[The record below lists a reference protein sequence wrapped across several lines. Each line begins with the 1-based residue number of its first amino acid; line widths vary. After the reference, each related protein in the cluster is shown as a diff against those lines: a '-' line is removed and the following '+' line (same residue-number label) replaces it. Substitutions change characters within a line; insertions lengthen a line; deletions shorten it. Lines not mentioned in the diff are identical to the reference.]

1 MLNHTKEKANHPKIL
16 LYLLPGLV
24 ILGIVLLLFGRLS
37 AKEAAMAPE
46 GFSIE
51 KLTFCHYQNPL
62 GIDDAYPV
70 FGWQMKSSKRGSMQ
84 SAYRIT
90 VSESAEALNGGTY
103 LWDSGKVL
111 SGLSVGIPYE
121 GPALLPQTRYYW
133 QVSVWDENDTEAVST
148 EEAFFETGLLTGSGS
163 PSESSLASKAGS
175 MTDDGA
181 GSMPEGGAISMP
193 EGGADNSCAAVFG
206 DAKWIS
212 APKQNAIAYHP
223 VSDAL
228 SYDIS
233 YDFSCKGTGASF
245 VFGAHEGRYGNLYLC
260 EIWEREGQSTFSFQ
274 KMEGGTFVSKESVD
288 ITSCC
293 TNATADGADPKAETN
308 YKVKLS
314 VREDTLNVMINDTSV
329 GSFSM
334 ESIPVGSI
342 GYYKSRGTSYTR
354 FDNILV
360 TDSDGK
366 ELYREDFEDKDTIFA
381 PYHTVLEEG
390 RLKAGSGML
399 LTPFYESPAP
409 YFRREFTTE
418 DKTIASARIYMT
430 ALGSFALSLDGNRI
444 SNDYFAPGKLTYNR
458 KIAYETYDIT
468 GLLSPGKDHVLGA
481 ILLHG
486 WYDRAVGYPE
496 IYNPWGDTNALLG
509 KLEIKYTD
517 GTVQVIGTDQNFLCS
532 TDTPVRNDDIYQGE
546 FYDANKEFAGFDL
559 PGFDASGWTAA
570 AENQVDE
577 AYLTLPAASKISE
590 PIVCIRELTPLTV
603 TTPAENISVYDF
615 GQNFAGT
622 CRIRVKG
629 EKGQILTLR
638 YGEHLNTEN
647 LINKDDLPGTV
658 FTENLLTADATDY
671 YVLKGDAKGEIFVPE
686 FTYHG
691 FRYLQIEGL
700 KEPLAA
706 EDVQGLVL
714 STDLPQTGSFECS
727 DPLLNQYYQN
737 TINSMQSNFMDN
749 PTDCPQRDERH
760 GWAGDAQV
768 FSGTASYHADTY
780 SFYRKYLDDMRLL
793 QTDGGSFTDMAP
805 RNFGTDPEGRGGAA
819 TNNCWGDAPVIITW
833 NLYTQYGDVSILKE
847 NYEALCK
854 WVDVLEA
861 TSENYIR
868 RWGGYGDHLA
878 LESTPAEITDT
889 AWCARSADL
898 LSRMSKILDKPED
911 AARYRVLYEN
921 FKTAWQNAYILPDG
935 MTVCNSQT
943 SYALGLSFGLF
954 PEELAP
960 AATGFFLQLIE
971 NSNYHINT
979 GFSGIGY
986 LLPSLSAQGHDAAAY
1001 NLLLQKEAPSHLS
1014 QVQKGA
1020 TTTWEMWDAYR
1031 EEPDGTYFLD
1041 GSFNHYTYGTSAG
1054 FLYTHTLGITS
1065 DENNPGFKHFYFAPH
1080 VTENLSYAGGSYESA
1095 YGLISSK
1102 WERTKDGYRFDF
1114 TVPANTTATLTLPA
1128 LPDGKDYFEGKKAA
1142 VNADGVTLISKDET
1156 KVIYGLSSGN
1166 YSFTEGK

>member
-1 MLNHTKEKANHPKIL
+1 MHNHTKDKANYLKIL
-16 LYLLPGLV
+16 LFASAGLV
-24 ILGIVLLLFGRLS
+24 LFGIILFLIFRFGS
-37 AKEAAMAPE
+37 KAPAMAE
-46 GFSIE
+46 DGFLIE
-51 KLTFCHYQNPL
+51 KLTYCHQENPL

-70 FGWQMKSSKRGSMQ
+70 FGWQMKSNQRGSCQ
-84 SAYRIT
+84 SAYQIT
-90 VSESAEALNGGTY
+90 VAQSREALKNGDC
-103 LWDSGKVL
+103 LWDSGKIP

-121 GPALLPQTRYYW
+121 GPPLSPKTRYYW
-133 QVSVWDENDTEAVST
+133 QVSVWNQDEQAVTSQ
-148 EEAFFETGLLTGSGS
+148 EEAFFETGLVTGL
-163 PSESSLASKAGS
+163 SS
-175 MTDDGA
+175 TT
-181 GSMPEGGAISMP
+181 
-193 EGGADNSCAAVFG
+193 ADVSCARAFG

-212 APKQNAIAYHP
+212 APKPAQISYHP

-233 YDFSCKGTGASF
+233 YDFSCRNTGASF
-245 VFGAHEGRYGNLYLC
+245 VFGAHKGRYGALYLC
-260 EIWEREGQSTFSFQ
+260 EIWERDGQSTFTFQ
-274 KMEGGTFVSKESVD
+274 KMDNGAFISKESVD
-288 ITSCC
+288 ITAC
-293 TNATADGADPKAETN
+293 TAATPGGGDTT
-308 YKVKLS
+308 YRVKLS
-314 VREDTLNVMINDTSV
+314 IREDTLNVTINDTPA
-329 GSFSM
+329 GTFSM

-342 GYYKSRGTSYTR
+342 GYYKSRGTSYAY

-360 TDSDGK
+360 TDEAGT
-366 ELYREDFEDKDTIFA
+366 ELYREDFEDKTTLFS
-381 PYHTVLEEG
+381 PYHTVLEDG

-418 DKTIASARIYMT
+418 NKTIESARLYMT
-430 ALGSFALSLDGNRI
+430 ALGSFALSLDGARI
-444 SNDYFAPGKLTYNR
+444 GNDYFAPGKPVYNR
-458 KIAYETYDIT
+458 KLPYVTYDVT
-468 GLLSPGKDHVLGA
+468 GFLTPDTTHALGA

-509 KLEIKYTD
+509 KLEIKYED
-517 GTVQVIGTDQNFLCS
+517 GSIQTINTDQSFLCS
-532 TDTPVRNDDIYQGE
+532 TDTGVRSDDIYQGE
-546 FYDANKEFAGFDL
+546 FFDAGKEPVGFDT
-559 PGFDASGWTAA
+559 PGFDAVGWSAA
-570 AENQVDE
+570 AENMVDE
-577 AYLTLPAASKISE
+577 AYQTIPVSSKISQ
-590 PIVCIRELTPLTV
+590 PIVCIKELTPQTV
-603 TTPAENISVYDF
+603 SSPAEAVSVYDF

-629 EKGQILTLR
+629 EKGQVLTLR

-647 LINKDDLPGTV
+647 LMNKDDLPGTV

-671 YVLKGDAKGEIFVPE
+671 YVLKGDPEGETFVPE

-700 KEPLAA
+700 KEPLPA
-706 EDVQGLVL
+706 ENVQGLVL
-714 STDLPQTGSFECS
+714 SSDLSETGSFSCS
-727 DPLLNQYYQN
+727 EPLLNQYYQN
-737 TINSMQSNFMDN
+737 TIHSMQSNFMDN

-768 FSGTASYHADTY
+768 FSATASYHADTY
-780 SFYRKYLDDMRLL
+780 SFYRKYLEDMRLL

-805 RNFGTDPEGRGGAA
+805 RNFATDWDGRGGAA
-819 TNNCWGDAPVIITW
+819 TNNCWGDAPVVIAW
-833 NLYTQYGDVSILKE
+833 NLYTQYGDASVLKE
-847 NYEALCK
+847 NYDALCK

-898 LSRMSKILDKPED
+898 LSRMAQVLEKPED
-911 AARYRVLYEN
+911 AAHYREVYDN

-954 PEELAP
+954 PEELTT
-960 AATGFFLQLIE
+960 AATGHFLQLIE

-979 GFSGIGY
+979 GFAGIGY
-986 LLPSLSAQGHDAAAY
+986 LLPSFSAQGHDEAAY
-1001 NLLLQKEAPSHLS
+1001 RLLLQKEAPSLLY

-1020 TTTWEMWDAYR
+1020 TTTWEIWNAYR

-1054 FLYTHTLGITS
+1054 FLYTHTLGIES
-1065 DENNPGFKHFYFAPH
+1065 DEKSPGYKHFSLTPR
-1080 VTENLSYAGGSYESA
+1080 VTEALSYADGSYQSP
-1095 YGLISSK
+1095 YGLITSK
-1102 WERTKDGYRFDF
+1102 WERTDEGYHFAF

-1128 LPDGKDYFEGKKAA
+1128 PADGKTYLEGKKVAEK
-1142 VNADGVTLISKDET
+1142 ADGVTLISKDE
-1156 KVIYGLSSGN
+1156 KQVVYELLSGS
-1166 YSFTEGK
+1166 YSFTVQK